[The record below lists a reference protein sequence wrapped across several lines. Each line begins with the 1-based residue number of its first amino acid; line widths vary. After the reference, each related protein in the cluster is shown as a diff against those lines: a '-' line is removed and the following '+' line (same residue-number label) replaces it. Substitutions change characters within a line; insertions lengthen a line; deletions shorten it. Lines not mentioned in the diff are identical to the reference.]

1 MAHSSAAP
9 KLTTSARDS
18 GLRLV
23 YSADPRNS
31 FSSPAGPA
39 RLQLV
44 TTEPARLARVPKP
57 RLYLRA
63 AALLHHLLP
72 HMPVL

>member
-9 KLTTSARDS
+9 KLTTSAMDS

-31 FSSPAGPA
+31 FRSPTGPA
-39 RLQLV
+39 RLELV
-44 TTEPARLARVPKP
+44 RAEPLRLVQAPK
-57 RLYLRA
+57 RRFSVRA
-63 AALLHHLLP
+63 AALIHHLLP